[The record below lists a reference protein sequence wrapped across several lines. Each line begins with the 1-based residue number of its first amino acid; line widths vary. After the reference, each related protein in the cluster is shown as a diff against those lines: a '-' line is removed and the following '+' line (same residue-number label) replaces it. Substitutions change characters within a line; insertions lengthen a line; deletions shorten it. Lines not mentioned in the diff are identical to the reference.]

1 MDVTVIVVNVLGWA
15 GMALLVGAYA
25 LVTVSRIHATGLAF
39 QLMNLVGGA
48 FLMLNTAYYGAW
60 PSTAL
65 NFTWICIGAFGLLR
79 AAIRSGRVQD
89 RRELLDPVDQAGA
102 GAGPGSVGVD
112 GVDRDARR

>member
-1 MDVTVIVVNVLGWA
+1 MDVAVIVVNVLGWI

-25 LVTVSRIHATGLAF
+25 LVTLSRIHATGLAF

-65 NFTWICIGAFGLLR
+65 NLTWICIGTVGLLR
-79 AAIRSGRVQD
+79 AALRSSRVQD
-89 RRELLDPVDQAGA
+89 RGQLLDPVDQPGA
-102 GAGPGSVGVD
+102 GTGPGGVGVD
-112 GVDRDARR
+112 RVDGDAGR